1 MTTTGTTKKQ
11 THGPEVTDVG
21 AQVQF
26 GFLHEAG
33 AYVCNWSGH
42 LLRIPEG
49 AIKGGRSLRMSFSA
63 KEPLYV
69 TKVSNDPFVPVTRAR
84 LAAADFDQPVNF

>member
-1 MTTTGTTKKQ
+1 MTATATTKRRTYEQ
-11 THGPEVTDVG
+11 ELTAVG
-21 AQVQF
+21 TQVQF
-26 GFLHEAG
+26 DFLHEAG

-42 LLRIPEG
+42 LLRVPDG
-49 AIKGGRSLRMSFSA
+49 AIEGGRSLRMSFTS